1 MKRLEG
7 KTAIVTGAASGF
19 GRATTHA
26 FLREGAAVVGVD
38 LDEGRLG
45 DLRAEAGAD
54 AALATLAGD
63 VCDRDAIVAATGL
76 ARERFG
82 GLDVYLNN
90 AGKALAA
97 TPSEQVSDA
106 DWEDIM
112 RINLTSIHVATTVV
126 LPIFRAA
133 GGGSFLITASMAGV
147 RPRPN
152 QSPYTASKAGAIAYG
167 QGLAIEVAT
176 ENIRVNVLCPLAA
189 NTPMLAKFG
198 IGDHAEAE
206 RRMIAT
212 TPMERLCEL
221 EDVAEAAC
229 FLASDAAS
237 FITGV
242 ALPIDGGRHI

>member
-19 GRATTHA
+19 GWATTLA
-26 FLREGAAVVGVD
+26 FLREGAAVVGLD
-38 LDEGRLG
+38 LDAGKLDELTAAAG
-45 DLRAEAGAD
+45 DG
-54 AALATLAGD
+54 AALATHAGD
-63 VCDRDAIVAATGL
+63 VCDREVVRAATAL
-76 ARERFG
+76 AEERFG

-97 TPSEQVSDA
+97 TPSEQVSDE

-112 RINLTSIHVATTVV
+112 RINLTAIHVATTVV
-126 LPIFRAA
+126 VPIFRKA
-133 GGGSFLITASMAGV
+133 GRGSFLITASMAGV

-152 QSPYTASKAGAIAYG
+152 QSPYTSAKAGAIAYG
-167 QGLAIEVAT
+167 QGLAIELAT
-176 ENIRVNVLCPLAA
+176 ENIRVNILCPLAA

-198 IGDHAEAE
+198 IGDHDEAE

-212 TPMERLCEL
+212 TPMERLCQP

>member
-19 GRATTHA
+19 GKATTHA
-26 FLREGAAVVGVD
+26 FLREGAAVVGLD
-38 LDEGRLG
+38 LAEEGLAA
-45 DLRAEAGAD
+45 LSTEAGD
-54 AALATLAGD
+54 QAALATLAGD
-63 VCDRDAIVAATGL
+63 VCDRETIAAAAAL
-76 ARERFG
+76 AEERFD

-97 TPSEQVSDA
+97 TPSEEVTDE

-112 RINLTSIHVATTVV
+112 RINLTAIHVATTVV
-126 LPIFRAA
+126 IPVFRRQ
-133 GGGSFLITASMAGV
+133 GSGSFLITASMAGV

-167 QGLAIEVAT
+167 QGLAIELAT
-176 ENIRVNVLCPLAA
+176 ENIRVNILCPLAA

-198 IGDHAEAE
+198 IGDHDEAE
-206 RRMIAT
+206 KRMIAT
-212 TPMERLCEL
+212 TPMERLCEP